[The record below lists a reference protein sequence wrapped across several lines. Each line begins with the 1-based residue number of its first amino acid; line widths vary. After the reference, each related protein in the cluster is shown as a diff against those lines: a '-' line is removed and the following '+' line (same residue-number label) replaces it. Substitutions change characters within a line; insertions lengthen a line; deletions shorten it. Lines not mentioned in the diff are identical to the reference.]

1 MTVENIE
8 SVTRNDYEESNTG
21 GISIDFVKKTL
32 ESSFLGEIKTRLL
45 LFFTSLSSYRDVHL
59 IVIVKGPDVRMRNE
73 IVRSVLNLH
82 PDKAISVNSE
92 RGAKCR
98 KTLVH
103 KRWDK
108 EKVLYLSNFKKNEGL
123 LLKFLQGDWTF
134 QYTSRSEGI
143 EFTESKKLRPMT
155 VFSTVGIERSNRT
168 VLNNSLLIEL
178 RNSKIQSQ
186 KRSASIYKE
195 AKDYYLK
202 VKEQEGLEEKSLKIR
217 DYIARLDKSIAVEVP
232 FEEIIRKNFRFS
244 LLKNELYH
252 ALFLELVK
260 NITFFF
266 QERRAGYKIKNT
278 DKTVIFSDFT
288 DLKLAYE
295 IAGATFLRITQN
307 LNPKH
312 LAFLEFV
319 INWLHKNTPNVKD
332 SFIDKKKFQKS
343 LIAKAYNTY
352 LGSEHVSTIVPRTV
366 SNWLEIL
373 VENRCLEKE
382 KKKGKNWYWLSDAPS
397 LKEPDLK
404 EDAKQARVLI
414 EKRKKAVLANNKLQ
428 GLRDLINLE
437 TLYLNRNPLESIRGI
452 ESLINLKTLYL
463 DDTNLTSVVS
473 ELDNLPNLKFLS
485 IKGRL
490 GHIPFEEMRYLIEE
504 KGIDILPYGIP
515 PYDPAN

>member
-1 MTVENIE
+1 MTVENI
-8 SVTRNDYEESNTG
+8 TRNDYEESNTG
-21 GISIDFVKKTL
+21 GITIDIVKKTL
-32 ESSFLGEIKTRLL
+32 ASSFLGEIRSRLL

-59 IVIVKGPDVRMRNE
+59 IVIVKGPDVRKRNE

-82 PDKAISVNSE
+82 PDKAINVNSE

-103 KRWDK
+103 RTWEK
-108 EKVLYLSNFKKNEGL
+108 EKVLYLSIFKKNEDL
-123 LLKFLQGDWTF
+123 LLKFLQDDWTF
-134 QYTSRSEGI
+134 QYTSKYKGN
-143 EFTESKKLRPMT
+143 EFTEHKKIRPVT

-168 VLNNSLLIEL
+168 ILNNSLLIEL

-186 KRSASIYKE
+186 ARSESIYKE

-217 DYIARLDKSIAVEVP
+217 DYIAELDELDSSIAVEVP

-244 LLKNELYH
+244 LLKNQLYH

-266 QERRAGYKIKNT
+266 QERRSGYKIKNT
-278 DKTVIFSDFT
+278 DKIVIFSDFT
-288 DLKLAYE
+288 DLELAYE

-312 LAFLEFV
+312 LAFLKFV
-319 INWLHKNTPNVKD
+319 INWLYKNTPNVKD

-343 LIAKAYNTY
+343 LIAKEY
-352 LGSEHVSTIVPRTV
+352 EHVSTIAPRTV

-414 EKRKKAVLANNKLQ
+414 EKRKKAVLANNKL
-428 GLRDLINLE
+428 E
-437 TLYLNRNPLESIRGI
+437 YF
-452 ESLINLKTLYL
+452 
-463 DDTNLTSVVS
+463 
-473 ELDNLPNLKFLS
+473 DNC
-485 IKGRL
+485 
-490 GHIPFEEMRYLIEE
+490 
-504 KGIDILPYGIP
+504 DW
-515 PYDPAN
+515 

>member
-1 MTVENIE
+1 MTVENIK
-8 SVTRNDYEESNTG
+8 SVTLNDYEESNTS

-32 ESSFLGEIKTRLL
+32 ASSFLGEIRSRLL
-45 LFFTSLSSYRDVHL
+45 LFFVSLSSYRDVHL
-59 IVIVKGPDVRMRNE
+59 IIIVKGPDVRRRNE

-82 PDKAISVNSE
+82 PAKAINVNSE

-103 KRWDK
+103 KRWEK
-108 EKVLYLSNFKKNEGL
+108 ERILYLSIFKKNEDL
-123 LLKFLQGDWTF
+123 LLKFLQDDWTF
-134 QYTSRSEGI
+134 QYTSRYKGN
-143 EFTESKKLRPMT
+143 EFAEHKKIRPMT

-168 VLNNSLLIEL
+168 ILNNSLLIEL

-186 KRSASIYKE
+186 KRSESISKG

-217 DYIARLDKSIAVEVP
+217 DHIAELDELDTPIAVEVP

-266 QERRAGYKIKNT
+266 QKRRVGYKIKNT
-278 DKTVIFSDFT
+278 DKIRNTDKIVIFSDFT

-312 LAFLEFV
+312 FAFLEFV
-319 INWLHKNTPNVKD
+319 INWLNKNTPNVKD

-343 LIAKAYNTY
+343 LIAKEYNTY
-352 LGSEHVSTIVPRTV
+352 LDGEHVTTIVPRTV

-382 KKKGKNWYWLSDAPS
+382 IKKGKNWYWLSDAPS

-414 EKRKKAVLANNKLQ
+414 EKRKKAVLANSKLEYF
-428 GLRDLINLE
+428 D
-437 TLYLNRNPLESIRGI
+437 
-452 ESLINLKTLYL
+452 KC
-463 DDTNLTSVVS
+463 DW
-473 ELDNLPNLKFLS
+473 
-485 IKGRL
+485 
-490 GHIPFEEMRYLIEE
+490 
-504 KGIDILPYGIP
+504 
-515 PYDPAN
+515 